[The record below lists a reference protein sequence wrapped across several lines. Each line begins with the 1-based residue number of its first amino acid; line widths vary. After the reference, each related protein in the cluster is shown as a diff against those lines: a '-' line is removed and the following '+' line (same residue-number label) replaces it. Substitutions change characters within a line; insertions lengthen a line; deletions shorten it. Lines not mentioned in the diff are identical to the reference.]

1 MKFITRFTPSIIT
14 RYLVK
19 HFFYRFLILSSGIL
33 SLVYIIT
40 FAEMMRKIDTHNK
53 IDFGDIVYLSF
64 AQLPPIID
72 KIFPF
77 LILLSSLW
85 SIFNLLKTS
94 ELIILKVSS
103 ISLWRVGWTYCLTA
117 IILAMIYVFLIMPAL
132 AFMHHHYRV
141 WESSQTQTIQSI
153 NKKIVFQSS
162 VNNTKQVVFLTA
174 QEMNTRNNILKNVY
188 VTFVDNQHLLNKI
201 YFAPQAFYD
210 AVKKVIVF
218 DALTAF
224 RTNTVTIEQEKTM
237 YNFTLRVN
245 LDNIYSLDSTKKSLT
260 SVYEYRTLIKSQK
273 EQKLSV
279 NNISVLFYSLLFLP
293 LTCGIYS
300 FISVA
305 SVPNLYRGLK
315 NTHNIVIALSGGLL
329 FYTLDNA
336 IIAISGN
343 GMLPLIIAVFTVK
356 IPVILLCI
364 ITIFNKEYGF
374 GQKKS
379 SK

>member
-1 MKFITRFTPSIIT
+1 MLSI
-14 RYLVK
+14 
-19 HFFYRFLILSSGIL
+19 GIL

-40 FAEMMRKIDTHNK
+40 FSEMMRKIDTHNGTHFWN
-53 IDFGDIVYLSF
+53 ILYLSF

-85 SIFNLLKTS
+85 SIFNMLKTS

-117 IILAMIYVFLIMPAL
+117 FVLSMIYVFLIMPTL
-132 AFMHHHYRV
+132 VFMHHGYRL
-141 WESSQTQTIQSI
+141 WENSQINIVQNI
-153 NKKIVFQSS
+153 NKKIIFKNSEE
-162 VNNTKQVVFLTA
+162 NTKQVVFLTA
-174 QEMNTRNNILKNVY
+174 QEMNVHDNILKNVH
-188 VTFVDNQHLLNKI
+188 VTFMDNQHLIERI
-201 YFAPQAFYD
+201 YFAPQASYD
-210 AVKKVIVF
+210 AVNKMLVF
-218 DALTAF
+218 DTLTAF
-224 RTNTVTIEQEKTM
+224 KTNTVTIEQEKIM
-237 YNFTLRVN
+237 SNFILKVN
-245 LDNIYSLDSTKKSLT
+245 LDNIYSLNNSKQSLT
-260 SVYEYRTLIKSQK
+260 SVYEYPKLIDTQK

-279 NNISVLFYSLLFLP
+279 NHLSVLFYSLLFLP

-329 FYTLDNA
+329 FYTLDNW
-336 IIAISGN
+336 IMVIAGN
-343 GMLPLIIAVFTVK
+343 GMLPLIITVLTVK
-356 IPVILLCI
+356 VPVILLCI

-379 SK
+379 FK